1 MTKAVPE
8 TFPPRAPA
16 ERNPMVVAAVG
27 AETAETAEAA
37 VAPQVRKA
45 ARAPRNEG
53 RISLRQAVPRRIVY
67 IESRISST
75 PFLTKGAADRRRRT
89 PERDRS
95 TAASM
100 NKRAKMNSAS
110 MKASEIRSHRT
121 RAARPSHSD
130 ARNPK

>member
-8 TFPPRAPA
+8 TFHPRAPA
-16 ERNPMVVAAVG
+16 ERNPTAVAAVG
-27 AETAETAEAA
+27 AETAEAAVVPQVPEAA
-37 VAPQVRKA
+37 RG
-45 ARAPRNEG
+45 PRNEG
-53 RISLRQAVPRRIVY
+53 RISLRQAVRRRIVY

-75 PFLTKGAADRRRRT
+75 PFLTKGAADRPRRT
-89 PERDRS
+89 PEKDRS

-110 MKASEIRSHRT
+110 MKARAMRSHRT
-121 RAARPSHSD
+121 RAVRPSHSD